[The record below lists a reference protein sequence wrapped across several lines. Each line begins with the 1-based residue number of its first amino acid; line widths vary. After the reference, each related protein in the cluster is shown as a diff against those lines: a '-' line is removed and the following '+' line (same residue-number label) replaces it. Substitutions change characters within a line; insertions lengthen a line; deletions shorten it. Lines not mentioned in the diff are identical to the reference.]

1 VIVTVICNGLS
12 AHAKE
17 MSPHLLLL
25 VCLFLRFGV
34 SAVTGGRSYDVVV
47 YGATPAGIS
56 AAVAAAHGGRNSVAL
71 IEPLGMIGG
80 MGAAGGLAL
89 HDQQMANLTMI
100 TGLARRWAS
109 YNSEYYNTTVLV
121 NHPDMYVAE
130 ASFQRMIQEAK
141 SIELFKRC
149 RLTSAAKTGP
159 RVSAVGVLCNENV
172 PRTFEGK
179 MFIDASYD
187 GEIVVNAGN
196 IDFTYGR
203 ESTAVYNES
212 LAGVQRVGESLESF
226 EGLNVS
232 ATWANG
238 TLLKYVSKGP
248 VPKIGSGDDKLMA
261 FQHRACVTTDKS
273 RSTPFPKPEGYNPD
287 DFQLLLRQINAV
299 MRTKKNPEGP
309 PLDYFT
315 DLGNYSPAVAA
326 AGRSKYILCCG
337 TGPVDSDQPDINQGW
352 ALANHSVRQR
362 IIKAHTY
369 YLQGSLYFLGNDPNV
384 PEFTRKD
391 VGRFGLC
398 ADEFVEFG
406 NWPPQL
412 YIRASVRLIGHVVMT
427 QNNLIL
433 PRSKKDSVSMAC
445 WELDQHTMS
454 RYAVEVKKGDGAT
467 SLQAQN
473 EGFFRHSIDPSVPP
487 ESKDKMD
494 PHDLW
499 YDVPFQV
506 MVPKRTQAVNLLV
519 PVALSSSSVAFSSL
533 RIETMYMDL
542 GSAAG
547 AAARQI
553 VEGGLLRA
561 VQEIDIQEV
570 QRVLTEEFNQRIHG
584 PFWET

>member
-1 VIVTVICNGLS
+1 MGEHV
-12 AHAKE
+12 
-17 MSPHLLLL
+17 LLL
-25 VCLFLRFGV
+25 VSFFLVLGV
-34 SAVTGGRSYDVVV
+34 SAVEKGRSYDVVV

-56 AAVAAAHGGRNSVAL
+56 AAVAAAHAGRNHVAL

-100 TGLARRWAS
+100 TGLAKRWAT
-109 YNSEYYNTTVLV
+109 YNSEYYNTSMLV

-130 ASFQRMIQEAK
+130 ASFQRMIKEAK
-141 SIELFKRC
+141 SIELFTSC
-149 RLTSAAKTGP
+149 RLTSATKMGP
-159 RVSAVGVLCNENV
+159 RVSAVGVLCNKKEQ
-172 PRTFEGK
+172 RIFAGK

-187 GEIVVNAGN
+187 GEIMVNAGG
-196 IDFTYGR
+196 IDFTHGR
-203 ESTAVYNES
+203 ESTAVYSES
-212 LAGVQRVGESLESF
+212 LAGVQRVGEPLESF

-232 ATWANG
+232 ATWENR
-238 TLLKYVSKGP
+238 TLLKYVSRGP

-261 FQHRACVTTDKS
+261 FQHRACITTDKS
-273 RSTPFPKPEGYNPD
+273 RSTPFPKPESYNAD
-287 DFQLLLRQINAV
+287 DFQLLLRQVYAV
-299 MRTKKNPEGP
+299 MGTKKYPEGP

-326 AGRSKYILCCG
+326 AGRNKYILCCG

-352 ALANHSVRQR
+352 ALANHSLRQS

-369 YLQGSLYFLGNDPNV
+369 YLQGSLYFLGNDINV

-412 YIRASVRLIGHVVMT
+412 YIRASVRLIGDVVMT
-427 QNNLIL
+427 QNNLIA
-433 PRSKKDSVSMAC
+433 PRSKNDSVSMAC

-454 RYAVEVKKGDGAT
+454 RYAVQVQKGDGTT

-473 EGFFRHSIDPSVPP
+473 EGFFRHSINPSVPP
-487 ESKDKMD
+487 NSTAKMN

-506 MVPKRTQAVNLLV
+506 MVPKRGQASNLLV

-553 VEGGLLRA
+553 VEGGLLHD
-561 VQEIDIQEV
+561 VQDIDIQEV
-570 QRVLTEEFNQRIHG
+570 QRVLKEEFNQRIHG

>member
-1 VIVTVICNGLS
+1 MGEHV
-12 AHAKE
+12 
-17 MSPHLLLL
+17 LLL
-25 VCLFLRFGV
+25 VSFFLVLGV
-34 SAVTGGRSYDVVV
+34 SAVEKGRSYDVVV

-56 AAVAAAHGGRNSVAL
+56 AAVAAAHAGRNHVAL

-100 TGLARRWAS
+100 TGLAKRWAT
-109 YNSEYYNTTVLV
+109 YNSEYYNTSMLV

-130 ASFQRMIQEAK
+130 ASFQRMIKEAK
-141 SIELFKRC
+141 SIELFTSC
-149 RLTSAAKTGP
+149 RLTSATKMGP
-159 RVSAVGVLCNENV
+159 RVSAVGVLCNKKEQ
-172 PRTFEGK
+172 RIFAGK

-187 GEIVVNAGN
+187 GEIMVNAGG
-196 IDFTYGR
+196 IDFTHGR
-203 ESTAVYNES
+203 ESTAVYSES
-212 LAGVQRVGESLESF
+212 LAGVQRVGEPLESF

-232 ATWANG
+232 ATWENR
-238 TLLKYVSKGP
+238 TLLKYVSRGP

-261 FQHRACVTTDKS
+261 FQHRACITTDKS
-273 RSTPFPKPEGYNPD
+273 RSTPFPKPESYNAD
-287 DFQLLLRQINAV
+287 DFQLLLRQVYAV
-299 MRTKKNPEGP
+299 MGTKKYPEGP

-326 AGRSKYILCCG
+326 AGRNKYILCCG

-352 ALANHSVRQR
+352 ALANHSLRQS

-369 YLQGSLYFLGNDPNV
+369 YLQGSLYFLGNDINV

-412 YIRASVRLIGHVVMT
+412 YIRASVRLIGDVVMT
-427 QNNLIL
+427 QNNLIA
-433 PRSKKDSVSMAC
+433 PRSKTDSVSMAC

-454 RYAVEVKKGDGAT
+454 RYAVQVQKGDGTT

-473 EGFFRHSIDPSVPP
+473 EGFFRHSINPSVPP
-487 ESKDKMD
+487 NSTAKMN

-506 MVPKRTQAVNLLV
+506 MVPKRGQASNLLV

-553 VEGGLLRA
+553 VEGGLLHD
-561 VQEIDIQEV
+561 VQDIDIQEV
-570 QRVLTEEFNQRIHG
+570 QRVLKEEFNQRIHG

>member
-1 VIVTVICNGLS
+1 MGEHV
-12 AHAKE
+12 
-17 MSPHLLLL
+17 LLL
-25 VCLFLRFGV
+25 VSFFLVLGV
-34 SAVTGGRSYDVVV
+34 SAVEKGRSYDVVV

-56 AAVAAAHGGRNSVAL
+56 AAVAAAHAGRNHVAL

-100 TGLARRWAS
+100 TGLAKRWAT
-109 YNSEYYNTTVLV
+109 YNSEYYNTSMLV

-130 ASFQRMIQEAK
+130 ASFQRMIKEAK
-141 SIELFKRC
+141 SIELFTSC
-149 RLTSAAKTGP
+149 RLTSATKMGP
-159 RVSAVGVLCNENV
+159 RVSAVGVLCNKKEQ
-172 PRTFEGK
+172 RIFAGK

-187 GEIVVNAGN
+187 GEIMVNAGG
-196 IDFTYGR
+196 IDFTHGR
-203 ESTAVYNES
+203 ESTAVYSES
-212 LAGVQRVGESLESF
+212 LAGVQRVGEPLESF

-232 ATWANG
+232 ATWENR
-238 TLLKYVSKGP
+238 TLLKYVSRGP

-261 FQHRACVTTDKS
+261 FQHRACITTDKS
-273 RSTPFPKPEGYNPD
+273 RSTPFPKPESYNAD
-287 DFQLLLRQINAV
+287 DFQLLLRQVYAV
-299 MRTKKNPEGP
+299 MGTKKYPEGP

-326 AGRSKYILCCG
+326 AGRNKYILCCG

-352 ALANHSVRQR
+352 ALANHSLRQS

-369 YLQGSLYFLGNDPNV
+369 YLQGSLYFLGNDINV

-412 YIRASVRLIGHVVMT
+412 YIRASVRLIGDVVMT
-427 QNNLIL
+427 QNNLIA
-433 PRSKKDSVSMAC
+433 PRSKNDSVSLAC

-454 RYAVEVKKGDGAT
+454 RYAVQVQKGDGTT

-473 EGFFRHSIDPSVPP
+473 EGFFRHSINPSVPP
-487 ESKDKMD
+487 NSTAKMN

-506 MVPKRTQAVNLLV
+506 MVPKRGQASNLLV

-553 VEGGLLRA
+553 VEGGLLHD
-561 VQEIDIQEV
+561 VQDIDIQEV
-570 QRVLTEEFNQRIHG
+570 QRVLKEEFNQRIHG

>member
-1 VIVTVICNGLS
+1 MGEHV
-12 AHAKE
+12 
-17 MSPHLLLL
+17 LLL
-25 VCLFLRFGV
+25 VSFFLVLGV
-34 SAVTGGRSYDVVV
+34 SAVEKGRSYDVVV

-56 AAVAAAHGGRNSVAL
+56 AAVAAAHAGRNHVAL

-100 TGLARRWAS
+100 TGLAKRWAT
-109 YNSEYYNTTVLV
+109 YNSEYYNTSMLV

-130 ASFQRMIQEAK
+130 ASFQRMIKEAK
-141 SIELFKRC
+141 SIELFTSC
-149 RLTSAAKTGP
+149 RLTSATKMGP
-159 RVSAVGVLCNENV
+159 RVSAVGVLCNKKEQ
-172 PRTFEGK
+172 RIFAGK

-187 GEIVVNAGN
+187 GEIMVNAGG
-196 IDFTYGR
+196 IDFTHGR
-203 ESTAVYNES
+203 ESTAVYSES
-212 LAGVQRVGESLESF
+212 LAGVQRVGEPLESF

-232 ATWANG
+232 ATWENR
-238 TLLKYVSKGP
+238 TLLKYVSRGP

-261 FQHRACVTTDKS
+261 FQHRACITTDKS
-273 RSTPFPKPEGYNPD
+273 RSTPFPKPESYNAD
-287 DFQLLLRQINAV
+287 DFQLLLRQVYAV
-299 MRTKKNPEGP
+299 MGTKKYPEGP

-326 AGRSKYILCCG
+326 AGRNKYILCCG

-352 ALANHSVRQR
+352 ALANHSLRQS

-369 YLQGSLYFLGNDPNV
+369 YLQGSLYFLGNDINV

-412 YIRASVRLIGHVVMT
+412 YIRASVRLIGDVVMT
-427 QNNLIL
+427 QNNLIA
-433 PRSKKDSVSMAC
+433 PRSKNDSVSMAC

-454 RYAVEVKKGDGAT
+454 RYAVQVQKGDGTT

-473 EGFFRHSIDPSVPP
+473 EGFFRHSINPSVPP
-487 ESKDKMD
+487 NSTAKMN

-506 MVPKRTQAVNLLV
+506 MVPKRGQASNLLV

-553 VEGGLLRA
+553 VEGGLLHA
-561 VQEIDIQEV
+561 VQDIDIQEV
-570 QRVLTEEFNQRIHG
+570 QRVLKEEFNQRIHG